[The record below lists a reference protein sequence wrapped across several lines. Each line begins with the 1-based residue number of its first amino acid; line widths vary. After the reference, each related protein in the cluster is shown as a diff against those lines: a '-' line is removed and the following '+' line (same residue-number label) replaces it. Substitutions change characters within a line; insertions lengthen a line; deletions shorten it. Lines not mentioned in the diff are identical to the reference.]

1 MSEKKYLLS
10 EQDLKCL
17 FHSAWDCMISESN
30 VVEFVKAHEHR
41 EPTQHTHCCPCGA
54 ERTCHPVIEDETEV
68 CSECG
73 EDIGGYGWTYCPNC
87 GAAISL

>member
-1 MSEKKYLLS
+1 MAIELPRDADGKIVRLDHGITLANAPGIIDPGY
-10 EQDLKCL
+10 
-17 FHSAWDCMISESN
+17 
-30 VVEFVKAHEHR
+30 R
-41 EPTQHTHCCPCGA
+41 G